1 MSSGYALYPFQPG
14 QVVIFRKVH
23 PCGGTTW
30 EILRAGAD
38 ITARCSTCS
47 RLVTMKRRAFEKAV
61 RSIRPQGGET

>member
-1 MSSGYALYPFQPG
+1 MTSGYALYPFQPG

-23 PCGGTTW
+23 PCGGTAW

-47 RLVTMKRRAFEKAV
+47 RLVTMKRR
-61 RSIRPQGGET
+61 